1 MSAAWL
7 EILIIVA
14 GSLANFVG
22 TWFVIKWRVNA
33 LERGHRED
41 HHRIE
46 KLERH
51 FAAYTGMVNGVK
63 YREEH

>member
-22 TWFVIKWRVNA
+22 TWAVIRWRVKI
-33 LERGHRED
+33 LEKTMQSD
-41 HHRIE
+41 HERIE
-46 KLERH
+46 KLENR
-51 FAAYTGMVNGVK
+51 FAAYTGIVNGIK